1 MFILPKGFAARKSSR
16 WKRSSNLEEENH
28 RGGNA
33 PQIWRKK
40 IIVVEMFLRFGGRK
54 SLWWKCSSNLEEE
67 NHCGGNVPPIWRRKI
82 IVVEGEIPSLARQK
96 SLTKLKTRGWEF
108 LIKIFDYPQA
118 IIWRKPI
125 QTTQRV
131 SNI

>member
-1 MFILPKGFAARKSSR
+1 METFLQIGGRKSSR
-16 WKRSSNLEEENH
+16 WKCSSDLEEENH

-40 IIVVEMFLRFGGRK
+40 IIMF
-54 SLWWKCSSNLEEE
+54 W
-67 NHCGGNVPPIWRRKI
+67 
-82 IVVEGEIPSLARQK
+82 GEIPSLARQK